1 MPKEV
6 AYNKKKKQ
14 TNALSS
20 LRQLCA
26 LISLLKSKQA
36 AWNQNCWEVFKSHPG
51 WLLSRPQ
58 GFCLPGPFGS
68 SFPEHI
74 SGQRP
79 AAGHQD
85 PHRHTAHSTDLLCLQ
100 ELPCPRL
107 CSFDRRPA
115 GQKNKQELVS
125 CHGHMHASFLFF
137 PHPFGAAN
145 PSRPCSGV
153 DASVSAAVCGV
164 VFQPFSELG
173 PIYYGL
179 V

>member
-1 MPKEV
+1 VEPEAMPKEV

-20 LRQLCA
+20 LWQLRA

-58 GFCLPGPFGS
+58 GPFGS

-85 PHRHTAHSTDLLCLQ
+85 PHSTQHTAQTFSVCRSCLALACVRLTDARLAPGREIFTFWSLLKT
-100 ELPCPRL
+100 
-107 CSFDRRPA
+107 F
-115 GQKNKQELVS
+115 
-125 CHGHMHASFLFF
+125 FL
-137 PHPFGAAN
+137 
-145 PSRPCSGV
+145 
-153 DASVSAAVCGV
+153 
-164 VFQPFSELG
+164 
-173 PIYYGL
+173 
-179 V
+179 

>member
-20 LRQLCA
+20 LWQLRA

-79 AAGHQD
+79 AAGHQG
-85 PHRHTAHSTDLLCLQ
+85 PHSTQHTAHSTDLLCLQ

-137 PHPFGAAN
+137 PSLLAQR
-145 PSRPCSGV
+145 SESYTICSL
-153 DASVSAAVCGV
+153 DHAY
-164 VFQPFSELG
+164 QL
-173 PIYYGL
+173 
-179 V
+179 